1 MLYRSEILKGCDS
14 VSVINQSFWESLN
27 IALCTLWDYF
37 GIRML
42 SVFHF
47 YTHIMTG
54 KLLFDLSGSLSVISH
69 FLPVLL
75 QCICSVND
83 REGQIE
89 LSGLVLC
96 ARTKDK
102 VTFLLKIQHSISSAG
117 RLETSVQYYKSGLE
131 RTGHWMET
139 FRVNPDFRNCIFFL
153 HNV

>member
-14 VSVINQSFWESLN
+14 VSIINQSFWESLN

-37 GIRML
+37 GIGML

-47 YTHIMTG
+47 CTHIITG
-54 KLLFDLSGSLSVISH
+54 KLLFDPSGSLSVISD

-75 QCICSVND
+75 QCICSIND

-96 ARTKDK
+96 ASQGQKTRS
-102 VTFLLKIQHSISSAG
+102 HSFSRFNTAVQGVWKPAYSIINQDWNKLITEWKLSESTLIS
-117 RLETSVQYYKSGLE
+117 ETVLFY
-131 RTGHWMET
+131 T
-139 FRVNPDFRNCIFFL
+139 
-153 HNV
+153 